1 MNIYDFL
8 RMQGRLPPAPRLAP
22 LASQLPGAPTGPPRG
37 LSAQGGFM
45 GGVDRLL
52 GGAGMAGLDPAN
64 AADARRQGL
73 LAAGAQMMMAS
84 QPQFGPPQTL
94 TGILA
99 QGLMAG
105 QQGYGQGMDQ
115 GYAAQDMA
123 RKQAIYAELQ
133 PKPGESIPQTYA
145 RVQAMFAAATAQGDT
160 DIARASSEVL
170 KSMAGMMESKAAPKA
185 PDLWVGPDGQAYQR
199 VEPTKDNP
207 FGLVPTGIKRP
218 PVLEGVDR
226 LGEPKPVML
235 GGKVVMAQWDRV
247 ARKYVPVEGAAPVP
261 RQTGHLTEAEAKN
274 AGFYDLA
281 SEAADAMLD
290 PVLGQPVSPQGQMMG
305 KVPLFGNALVS
316 DVDQQRRQVAQQF
329 INAILRRESG
339 AAIPDS
345 EYPKYERQY
354 IPVYGDSPD
363 VLLRKARARANAVA
377 GLRRSGGR
385 AFGAESEVSDD
396 FSDVEAAFQ

>member
-37 LSAQGGFM
+37 LTAQGGFM

-199 VEPTKDNP
+199 VEPTKENP

-218 PVLEGVDR
+218 ESEGRSPAMQLLEDQRAFTRENQLNDDYNAEIKPITDVYGMISGALDSTEAAKAGDGPAQVQLLYAFVKAMDASSAVREGELTLVQGAGSLKQRAQGLLDKYGKGEAVVVPAPMVDDIARVLRQGATRYERIWQGANERYKSRAERWKVDPSVFR
-226 LGEPKPVML
+226 PAPNVFYQDPAAVAAKY
-235 GGKVVMAQWDRV
+235 GGK
-247 ARKYVPVEGAAPVP
+247 
-261 RQTGHLTEAEAKN
+261 AK
-274 AGFYDLA
+274 
-281 SEAADAMLD
+281 
-290 PVLGQPVSPQGQMMG
+290 
-305 KVPLFGNALVS
+305 
-316 DVDQQRRQVAQQF
+316 
-329 INAILRRESG
+329 
-339 AAIPDS
+339 
-345 EYPKYERQY
+345 
-354 IPVYGDSPD
+354 
-363 VLLRKARARANAVA
+363 
-377 GLRRSGGR
+377 
-385 AFGAESEVSDD
+385 
-396 FSDVEAAFQ
+396 

>member
-218 PVLEGVDR
+218 ESEGRSPAMQLLEDQR
-226 LGEPKPVML
+226 AFTRENQLNDDYNAEIKPITDVYGMIS
-235 GGKVVMAQWDRV
+235 
-247 ARKYVPVEGAAPVP
+247 GA
-261 RQTGHLTEAEAKN
+261 LDSTEAAKAGDGPAQVQLLYAFVKAMDASSAVREGELTLVQGAGSLKQRAQGLLDKYGKGEAVVVPAPMVDDIARVLRQGATRYERIWQGANERYKSRAERWKVDPSVFRPAPN
-274 AGFYDLA
+274 VFYQDP
-281 SEAADAMLD
+281 AAVAAKY
-290 PVLGQPVSPQGQMMG
+290 G
-305 KVPLFGNALVS
+305 GNA
-316 DVDQQRRQVAQQF
+316 
-329 INAILRRESG
+329 
-339 AAIPDS
+339 
-345 EYPKYERQY
+345 K
-354 IPVYGDSPD
+354 
-363 VLLRKARARANAVA
+363 
-377 GLRRSGGR
+377 
-385 AFGAESEVSDD
+385 
-396 FSDVEAAFQ
+396 